1 MGNLDGREK
10 KLLENAELDQELSA
24 CVTNNRLPLIIA
36 DKLGKKLKEKN
47 VKITRE
53 QLNSLVEK
61 INGVLNGR
69 GITNGGVNK
78 DQKSM
83 QTAPEIQTTDMKRL
97 VDSLEQ
103 VKNRLNTLEKNQ
115 SDGKRG
121 LPGRLSST
129 KDISVDGY
137 DSPTISIQEEMQPLL
152 EISND
157 PESIIVLMKWI
168 QYMVDRVG
176 KIHLPDI
183 LSYYVDIGWISEDIR
198 LDLIEYSKGIVED
211 RTSTETIRR
220 DSYNLPTKDHIQ
232 SFLFIQKLKG
242 RQFDERFMSKIDRE
256 MEKIAKSLNMYQFK

>member
-10 KLLENAELDQELSA
+10 RLLENAELDQELSA
-24 CVTNNRLPLIIA
+24 CVTNNRLPSIIA

-53 QLNSLVEK
+53 QLSSLVDK

-69 GITNGGVNK
+69 GITNGSANK
-78 DQKSM
+78 DPKSM
-83 QTAPEIQTTDMKRL
+83 QIAPEIQTTDMKRL

-121 LPGRLSST
+121 LPGRISST
-129 KDISVDGY
+129 KDISIDGY
-137 DSPTISIQEEMQPLL
+137 NSPTISIQEEMQPLL
-152 EISND
+152 DISND

-211 RTSTETIRR
+211 RTSTEPIRR